1 MNKFRTCNERKYH
14 CNKEHSGSTCSTYLP
29 LYSAV
34 VLVGALVVG
43 VAVTVGVAG
52 IVVAGAAVVTVQW
65 KTHRPSTL
73 PKHCNY
79 SVL

>member
-1 MNKFRTCNERKYH
+1 MV
-14 CNKEHSGSTCSTYLP
+14 P
-29 LYSAV
+29 
-34 VLVGALVVG
+34 VGALVVG